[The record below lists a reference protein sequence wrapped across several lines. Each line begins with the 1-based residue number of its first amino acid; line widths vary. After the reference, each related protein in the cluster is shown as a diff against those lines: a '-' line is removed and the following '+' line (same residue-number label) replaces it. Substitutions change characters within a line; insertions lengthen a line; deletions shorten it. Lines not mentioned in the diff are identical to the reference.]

1 MNIAYKDELS
11 SIIPS
16 SDMFGSKSHIYTCIF
31 NNNIFIYK
39 EIPNLDEDTINTLEV
54 ISTIKNKNLVLPEF
68 LVYDKNKFS
77 GYIIQY
83 LNNYL
88 PLFSL
93 DDLDLDKKIK
103 ILKITKKIILDMHK
117 ENIIHMDLN
126 PFNILCKKSKIKI
139 IDFDDSIYKFN
150 RNSNNLNPLVLEYL
164 NKNKIDFGVDIF
176 IFNITTLSNIFNIP
190 FYDVLKYPIEEKLN
204 NEKLEI
210 FEKTKKLQKL
220 TDNDYLID
228 YYK

>member
-16 SDMFGSKSHIYTCIF
+16 SDMFGNENYLYTCIF
-31 NNNIFIYK
+31 NNKIFIYK
-39 EIPNLDEDTINTLEV
+39 EIPNFNGEQINTLES
-54 ISTIKNKNLVLPEF
+54 ISTIKNQNLTFPKF

-77 GYIIQY
+77 GYITEY

-103 ILKITKKIILDMHK
+103 ILKITKKIILNMHK

-150 RNSNNLNPLVLEYL
+150 KNSNNLNPLVLEYL
-164 NKNKIDFGVDIF
+164 NKNEIDFGVDIF
-176 IFNITTLSNIFNIP
+176 IFNITTLSLLFNIP

-204 NEKLEI
+204 NEKLEK